1 VTIDPLTGQFTS
13 VFAPGSRGIGMPDP
27 NIRRQWDN
35 APGTV
40 LSRAFGRGIDTIQR
54 NLGST
59 IEGLGNTTGIEA
71 LSTYGAGSVARNQA
85 EIEASQAMENDRI
98 STFIGSIL
106 GENAPQLATSAGL
119 PAAGAAI
126 GSVVP
131 GVGTLAGAGVGTALS
146 FLFNYGQLAGENRE
160 AQKAENTR
168 LGVDTPVDEGAAFGT
183 AVGQSALET
192 LGGVLQARLATR
204 ATREASRLFSREGV
218 REVGRSAVQGAATEG
233 ATEAAQQAGTRLQ
246 AGQDLTSRE
255 AIQELAIAGLAGSI
269 LGGTLA
275 GGGSAAG
282 IALRPQERVAGTTN
296 NDLINRVD
304 NALTPASARPTAAA
318 AAPVDLFGDTVTEP
332 QRPFAS
338 VSDTDIFTAM
348 QAAQTAAANDPASP
362 INEMLPQLRA
372 EAELRGL
379 EIAPQAIDTGTLFEG
394 QTRQDLN
401 KTLRTL
407 NRQAER
413 GALTPED
420 VQLQTAV
427 QTELRRRDAQST
439 SDPQL
444 SMIRDNARP
453 SQSRTA
459 LRDLRDGARNTVQA
473 EMVQMGLPA
482 TSRFAKQSKARST
495 EELYDEV
502 ADLVA
507 SIEDGTASPEDQKA
521 FDKTTF
527 KLAESMGFDGR
538 LDERIAA
545 AQQARDNIVYPS
557 NAEIQTPEGV
567 AAFAAAQ
574 QARQQADAEIQQ
586 LAQRK
591 EQLQAAQSRRTQRL
605 EQAAAQEAIV
615 GDPANA
621 RPLGEA
627 FAANPEDG
635 PSWVDRYTD
644 LPATL
649 SDDQKQALAPAG
661 AEGSFGTVFA
671 EALNGAQRARLA
683 RRAELAQQ
691 EQQFTQAE
699 RARMEQ
705 EIKPTE
711 VTGRR
716 IEGANVTVS
725 FTRGAPVTLER
736 RDGQW
741 FVNNRPAGR
750 KLDTAIAAVR
760 DARDVEAG
768 FLRVAPSSD
777 GGQTALAPP
786 GPARVAQVKS
796 AVAAAMRGWE
806 APYSVYVVSNV
817 DRLPANVRA
826 KMNNT
831 DVSGFV
837 TDIGE
842 VGIVADNLRS
852 QEEAVANLYHEV
864 LGHVGLARLFGV
876 KRAETLQNMY
886 DNSPALREMVDQWK
900 VAIGP
905 DALAYYETKPFW
917 VQIEEAIATRS
928 ESGPIRSTYMQRMAK
943 IVADFARRIGL
954 KVKISNAELT
964 AILAEAHKRAMQG
977 GDSAPVG
984 TDEKRPAP
992 AEVPV
997 NPMPTAPEILEA
1009 AQTYGDPNTATT
1021 MLRVATQATTGLPNT
1036 PEGNDT
1042 AVGRIIKVAEQG
1054 YERVKKRFS
1063 PDVSEPTRKGA
1074 LYFLSLN
1081 HIVQT
1086 YGDMFPM
1093 TTSDGVRTNALAH
1106 FDAAQSMRN
1115 VVHQIYSRIG
1125 KDPIARMGALKPKLE
1140 ADVRVLMNATFLKV
1154 DPRKPL
1160 EAHGHLSAQEK
1171 NEVRKNYTLA
1181 REAWMRVSRNRE
1193 ARKVYDDMIAVNEAT
1208 YLQQHTLDL
1217 YDVIRASGE
1226 IRQNI
1231 PAARRNPIKKFTEA
1245 HAKQDNP
1252 LHVREFWETE
1262 VSDMLSQAKT
1272 FVSAYR
1278 SQKVQP
1284 QDAGRVTTIL
1294 TALEEQISKTEGQL
1308 RQMKEYPYFHVGR
1321 FGDFTAAFKLKTII
1335 GPDGKRI
1342 VDRRAREVVSQ
1353 RLRERGY
1360 ENIEISE
1367 NANGASVFMRLD
1379 NRSSA
1384 DDVTALATAL
1394 QAEGY
1399 VTEVK
1404 QPNEVDP
1411 MEFLSES
1418 SQRMLTTLIEEV
1430 RLANQPTA
1438 GEDQAMIDAKN
1449 AYVRRVSEDLK
1460 SAFFNR
1466 LPDRSPAKV
1475 MAQRE
1480 FRSGYDKDML
1490 RAYAQRQQI
1499 AAMSAGSRLAGDMI
1513 GEAFTGMTDN
1523 LQNPNG
1529 SNRWAMISIAREMRH
1544 REAERPE
1551 SMLSEFLNG
1560 FRAVNHNYF
1569 LAMNP
1574 GYWLTQITQVGT
1586 NAWPELVKQGASY
1599 RDALGV
1605 LTGAVN
1611 PAGKIVKAAMQK
1623 AVEQGWVQHAAD
1635 PSITNEVLNTV
1646 QLSDDPVEDK
1656 SIKDFVMY
1664 MINTGSIDIGSQA
1677 RALGRAAEAGNKG
1690 NKFDDVMRWASSGSY
1705 YLEMT
1710 TRLTGALA
1718 ARQLAIKQGKD
1729 LDGQR
1734 QMGRTVVNEAFFNYT
1749 EANRARAFS
1758 RQGIVKEFTP
1768 LATAF
1773 LSFQFFMTEKYFR
1786 EFATIIGANRNTPEG
1801 KAARRWLGS
1810 HLAVMGTLAGGL
1822 GLPFVTVIARVIDLM
1837 ADLLGDD
1844 EEPYQVKIA
1853 YRNFLADT
1861 FGEDV
1866 AEVMARGLPRAL
1878 GFDVSSRIGAADI
1891 LPFSQL
1897 IADRRPFADAIGAMT
1912 ERSYGSALAMGIDV
1926 WGGVSQALQG
1936 NLFEGLRTL
1945 APVGLANPLNAIK
1958 LGVDGFTDS
1967 RNNILPL
1974 DPTTS
1979 DIVYQLVGLTPAQ
1992 RAEYSEANFAQ
2003 SIRRGVVTRRATA
2016 IRKSIQNAVMS
2027 GDQNALREAL
2037 DRAREFDQ
2045 NVDPSFRILPNVS
2058 RSVGQATSRQELAR
2072 LLGAPLGVR
2081 ATDQRG
2087 QELTG
2092 FMNTR

>member
-1 VTIDPLTGQFTS
+1 VAVDPITGQFVS
-13 VFAPGSRGIGMPDP
+13 VFAPGARGGIGMPDP
-27 NIRRQWDN
+27 NIQRRWDN

-40 LSRAFGRGIDTIQR
+40 LSRAFGRGIDAVQR

-59 IEGLGNTTGIEA
+59 IEGLGNTTGIQA

-85 EIEASQAMENDRI
+85 EIDASRAMEGDGI
-98 STFIGSIL
+98 ATFLGSIL
-106 GENAPQLATSAGL
+106 GENAPQLAASAGL
-119 PAAGAAI
+119 PAAGAA
-126 GSVVP
+126 
-131 GVGTLAGAGVGTALS
+131 VGTALGPGGTALGFGLGTAAS

-160 AQKAENTR
+160 AQRAENAR
-168 LGVDTPVDEGAAFGT
+168 LGVDAPIDEGAAFGT

-192 LGGVLQARLATR
+192 LGGALQGRLALR
-204 ATREASRLFSREGV
+204 ASREASRLLSREGA
-218 REVGRSAVQGAATEG
+218 REVGRAVVQGAGIEG
-233 ATEAAQQAGTRLQ
+233 ATEASQQAATRVQ

-255 AIQELAIAGLAGSI
+255 AIQDLAIAGLAGSI

-275 GGGSAAG
+275 GGGATIGVAARRSTEEVARSVDEA
-282 IALRPQERVAGTTN
+282 IASVPPSEAQPQGE
-296 NDLINRVD
+296 LFD
-304 NALTPASARPTAAA
+304 NLDAATPS
-318 AAPVDLFGDTVTEP
+318 
-332 QRPFAS
+332 PFAS
-338 VSDTDIFTAM
+338 VTDLDLVQAL
-348 QAAQTAAANDPASP
+348 QAAQTSAAQENMARDEADPLGPAG
-362 INEMLPQLRA
+362 ELMAQLRA
-372 EAELRGL
+372 EVDRRGL
-379 EIAPQAIDTGTLFEG
+379 EITPQAIDTGALFEG

-413 GALTPED
+413 GGLTPAD
-420 VQLQTAV
+420 IQLQAAV
-427 QTELRRRDAQST
+427 QAELRQRDAQRA

-459 LRDLRDGARNTVQA
+459 LRDLRDGARNEVQA
-473 EMVQMGLPA
+473 EMVRMGLPA
-482 TSRFAKQSKARST
+482 TSRFAKQSKARSV
-495 EELYDEV
+495 EELYGEV
-502 ADLVA
+502 ADLIA
-507 SIEDGTASPEDQKA
+507 SIDAGTASQADEAA
-521 FDKTTF
+521 FNKTTF
-527 KLAESMGFDGR
+527 RLAEAMGFDGK

-545 AQQARDNIVYPS
+545 AQQERDSIELPTSTQV
-557 NAEIQTPEGV
+557 QTPEG
-567 AAFAAAQ
+567 AAAYAQ
-574 QARQQADAEIQQ
+574 AMQARQQADA
-586 LAQRK
+586 RVK
-591 EQLQAAQSRRTQRL
+591 ELTTAKQRL
-605 EQAAAQEAIV
+605 ADFEARRAKRLDQKAAQEAIV

-635 PSWVDRYTD
+635 PSWVDRYTN
-644 LPATL
+644 LPETL
-649 SDDQKQALAPAG
+649 TDGQVQALTPAD

-671 EALNGAQRARLA
+671 EALNSAQRARLA
-683 RRAELAQQ
+683 RRAELDLQ

-705 EIKPTE
+705 EIRPTE
-711 VTGRR
+711 ITGRT
-716 IEGANVTVS
+716 INGADVTVS
-725 FTRGAPVTLER
+725 FTRGAPVTLQR

-741 FVNNRPAGR
+741 FVDNRPVGR
-750 KLDTAIAAVR
+750 KLDAAIAAVR

-768 FLRVAPSSD
+768 FLRVAPVSD
-777 GGQTALAPP
+777 GGQTALAPR
-786 GPARVAQVKS
+786 GPARVAQVK
-796 AVAAAMRGWE
+796 AAINEAMKGWD
-806 APYSVYVVSNV
+806 APYNVYVVSNV
-817 DRLPANVRA
+817 SQLPASTRA
-826 KMNNT
+826 RMNNT
-831 DVSGFV
+831 EVSGFV
-837 TDIGE
+837 TETGE

-852 QEEAVANLYHEV
+852 REEAVANLYHEV
-864 LGHVGLARLFGV
+864 LGHVGLARLFGI
-876 KRAETLQNMY
+876 KRAETLQKMY

-928 ESGPIRSTYMQRMAK
+928 ESGPIRATYMQRMAK

-954 KVKISNAELT
+954 KMKIGNAELT

-992 AEVPV
+992 AEIPV
-997 NPMPTAPEILEA
+997 RPMPTAPEILEA

-1021 MLRVATQATTGLPNT
+1021 MLRVAAQATTGLPNT
-1036 PEGNDT
+1036 PQGNDT
-1042 AVGRIIKVAEQG
+1042 AIGRVIRVAEQG
-1054 YERVKKRFS
+1054 YERLKKRFS
-1063 PDVSEPTRKGA
+1063 PDVSEPMRKGS

-1086 YGDMFPM
+1086 YGELFPM

-1125 KDPIARMGALKPKLE
+1125 KDPISRMGALKPKLE
-1140 ADVRVLMNATFLKV
+1140 ADVRVLMNATFLRV
-1154 DPRKPL
+1154 DPRKSL
-1160 EAHGHLSAQEK
+1160 ESHNHLTAQEK
-1171 NEVRKNYTLA
+1171 NEVRKNYNIA

-1231 PAARRNPIKKFTEA
+1231 PAARRNPIKRFTEA
-1245 HAKQDNP
+1245 HEKQDNP
-1252 LHVREFWETE
+1252 LHVREFWQAE
-1262 VSDMLSQAKT
+1262 VNTMLSQAKT
-1272 FVSAYR
+1272 FVSAYK
-1278 SQKVQP
+1278 SQPVQS
-1284 QDAGRVTTIL
+1284 QDAGRITTML
-1294 TALEEQISKTEGQL
+1294 TALEEQIAKTESQL

-1321 FGDFTAAFKLKTII
+1321 FGNFTAAFRLKTIV
-1335 GPDGKRI
+1335 GPDGKRV
-1342 VDRRAREVVSQ
+1342 VDRRAREVVGQ
-1353 RLRERGY
+1353 RLQERGY

-1411 MEFLSES
+1411 MEFLQES
-1418 SQRMLTTLIEEV
+1418 SQRMLTTLLEEV
-1430 RLANQPTA
+1430 RLSNQPPA
-1438 GEDQAMIDAKN
+1438 GADQATIDAN
-1449 AYVRRVSEDLK
+1449 AAYVKRLTEDLK
-1460 SAFFNR
+1460 TAFFNR

-1480 FRSGYDKDML
+1480 FRSGYDKDMV

-1523 LQNPNG
+1523 LQRED
-1529 SNRWAMISIAREMRH
+1529 SQNRWAMISIAREMRH

-1551 SMLSEFLNG
+1551 TMLSEFLNG

-1599 RDALGV
+1599 REALGA
-1605 LTGAVN
+1605 LTGAAN

-1623 AVEQGWVQHAAD
+1623 AVEQGWKEHAAD

-1677 RALGRAAEAGNKG
+1677 RALGRAAEAGGSG
-1690 NKFDDVMRWASSGSY
+1690 NTFDDTMRWASSGSY

-1718 ARQLAIKQGKD
+1718 ARQIAIKQGKD

-1758 RQGIVKEFTP
+1758 RQGIVNEFTP

-1786 EFATIIGANRNTPEG
+1786 EFATAIGANRNTPEG

-1822 GLPFVTVIARVIDLM
+1822 GLPFVTVIARVIDGM

-1897 IADRRPFADAIGAMT
+1897 IADRRPFADAVGAMT

-1926 WGGVSQALQG
+1926 WGGVSQVFQG

-1945 APVGLANPLNAIK
+1945 APVGLANPLNAFK
-1958 LGVDGFTDS
+1958 LGADGFTDT
-1967 RNNILPL
+1967 RNNVLPL
-1974 DPTTS
+1974 DPSTS
-1979 DIVYQLVGLTPAQ
+1979 DIVYQFLGLTPAQ

-2016 IRKSIQNAVMS
+2016 IRKRIQNAVMA
-2027 GDQNALREAL
+2027 GNQDALRDAL
-2037 DRAREFDQ
+2037 DQAREFDQ
-2045 NVDPSFRILPNVS
+2045 GVDPSFRILPNVS

-2072 LLGAPLGVR
+2072 LLDAPLGVR